1 MQVYWSVFVDT
12 CKYHAWLIRYDTAWF
27 FGPFEVNFKW
37 NDWNIAAAALL
48 ILFLF
53 RKERRKWTVLMTRK
67 EINIS
72 TYSKVLRRI
81 ESLEKK
87 LTSAWKMTIL
97 GRSGFLGNTSRCR
110 IHREEPK
117 HCWIADRNVSMSH
130 GPNPTSISITYWSPA
145 DVSSEDYAGVPS
157 SSCCFLMSQTM
168 PYCVCF

>member
-37 NDWNIAAAALL
+37 NGWNIAVAALL

-67 EINIS
+67 VINIS

-81 ESLEKK
+81 ESLEKNLPQHGK
-87 LTSAWKMTIL
+87 WPFSDGPVSLVTLPAVGYTGKNRNIAGSLIGMFLWVT
-97 GRSGFLGNTSRCR
+97 GR
-110 IHREEPK
+110 IPHRF
-117 HCWIADRNVSMSH
+117 R
-130 GPNPTSISITYWSPA
+130 SPI
-145 DVSSEDYAGVPS
+145 DLL
-157 SSCCFLMSQTM
+157 LMYPARTM
-168 PYCVCF
+168 LVFHLLVVAF